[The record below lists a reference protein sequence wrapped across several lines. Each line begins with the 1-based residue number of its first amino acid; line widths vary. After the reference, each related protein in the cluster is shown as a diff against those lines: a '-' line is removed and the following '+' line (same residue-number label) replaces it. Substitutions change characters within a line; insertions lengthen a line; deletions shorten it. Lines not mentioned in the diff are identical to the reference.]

1 MAVCVGFIEKREY
14 ISKQIT
20 EANNYVASHCY
31 FCKDRYQCKIV
42 NGFKQEMESKRFKTF
57 NLEKQWW
64 AINQRKDEQGN
75 NIPVLKYCDRV
86 KFTFD

>member
-31 FCKDRYQCKIV
+31 FCKNCYQCKIV
-42 NGFKQEMESKRFKTF
+42 NGFKREMESKGFKTF

-64 AINQRKDEQGN
+64 AINWRKDKQGD
-75 NIPVLKYCDRV
+75 NIPVLKYSDRI